1 MGGCCFHVIVDYT
14 IPCFIVAQKNRIN
27 NFIII
32 GQLICTHTYLSFW
45 ITEES
50 FVLGVDIG
58 LLCNLFFV
66 KCVLFIG
73 KLFSTVLVLGL
84 QVPTLGIG
92 LNFVSTN
99 KLIIDL
105 FSSPGVVKQI
115 TSITIEPGVE
125 VEVTIADSWTWPIL
139 EISLFWSSLVS

>member
-1 MGGCCFHVIVDYT
+1 MGGCCFHVIVDHT

-32 GQLICTHTYLSFW
+32 GQLICAHTYLSFW

-58 LLCNLFFV
+58 LLCSLFFV
-66 KCVLFIG
+66 KCVLFTG

-84 QVPTLGIG
+84 QVPTLGID

-99 KLIIDL
+99 KLLTSSAPLKLLSRLPPSLLNLAWKSKLQLPTLEHGL
-105 FSSPGVVKQI
+105 F
-115 TSITIEPGVE
+115 
-125 VEVTIADSWTWPIL
+125 
-139 EISLFWSSLVS
+139 

>member
-1 MGGCCFHVIVDYT
+1 MGGCCFHIIVDHT

-32 GQLICTHTYLSFW
+32 GQLICAHTYLSFW

-58 LLCNLFFV
+58 LLCSLFFV
-66 KCVLFIG
+66 KCVLFTG

-84 QVPTLGIG
+84 QVPTLGID

-99 KLIIDL
+99 KLLTSSAPLKLLSRLPPSLLNLAWKSKLQLPTLERGL
-105 FSSPGVVKQI
+105 F
-115 TSITIEPGVE
+115 
-125 VEVTIADSWTWPIL
+125 
-139 EISLFWSSLVS
+139 

>member
-32 GQLICTHTYLSFW
+32 GQLICAHTYLSFW

-50 FVLGVDIG
+50 FVLDVDIG

-73 KLFSTVLVLGL
+73 KLFSFVLVLGL
-84 QVPTLGIG
+84 QVPTLGID

-99 KLIIDL
+99 KLL
-105 FSSPGVVKQI
+105 TSSAPLKLL
-115 TSITIEPGVE
+115 SR
-125 VEVTIADSWTWPIL
+125 DYLHHYWTWRGSPSYNCRLLNIAYFKNITFLIL
-139 EISLFWSSLVS
+139 LS